1 MSVLFGSCF
10 GFGVEDSFLLL
21 VSQMADPKWNTHL
34 RPKQLQVAEMLC
46 PRRNRLAA
54 RLGSKC
60 LITRDEEDSFINSIK
75 SETDLAI
82 DILMVLRRQ
91 GEGSFDKFCDVL
103 LETKDDTLMKIEKSL
118 RPHRQTSIESK
129 HLSRKPVC
137 LCKGMSD
144 VS

>member
-1 MSVLFGSCF
+1 MSVFFGIYFCLD
-10 GFGVEDSFLLL
+10 VEDSFVLL

-34 RPKQLQVAEMLC
+34 RPKQVEVAEMLQ

-54 RLGSKC
+54 RLGSKY
-60 LITRDEEDSFINSIK
+60 LITRDEEDSYINSNK
-75 SETDLAI
+75 SETDLAT

-91 GEGSFDKFCDVL
+91 HEGSFDKFCDVL
-103 LETKDDTLMKIEKSL
+103 LEAEDDSLKNLEKSL